1 MGDFDV
7 MDGALAGAAGVTL
20 HGIVLV
26 PILVI
31 AAVAAVAWLV
41 FRIGTAIVAF
51 IRDLRPV
58 ASAEDELGYIAG
70 QRAEAICDLLDLHR
84 QTLARMDQIARE
96 GTVEGHGRE
105 VQR

>member
-20 HGIVLV
+20 LGIVLV

-31 AAVAAVAWLV
+31 AAVAAVVWLV
-41 FRIGTAIVAF
+41 FRVVAF
-51 IRDLRPV
+51 IRDRRPV

-96 GTVEGHGRE
+96 GTIEGHGRE